1 MIDKSTKNESFISMW
16 RYLQNLEVD
25 NSYFMLEL
33 KNEKLL
39 AVDNVHD
46 QIRNEIFDEIIENPW
61 YLFRELLRFQSQIS
75 KYWSIS
81 SFNEERFCLTPITTA
96 MIFLYIHKLNFFV
109 ITTRKHAG
117 VHSVLHILTLYSK
130 LCNEIYSFQCKES
143 DELVQKS
150 LENINEIASSN
161 FKIFPFMEKIE
172 QNDILALN
180 NKKGDF
186 ARLLYEYDDL
196 EEAISKIITDASD
209 IVRFHMVLYKDYSNY
224 MQDGEYNL
232 LKYVRDDFLNI
243 LSDNRAKGSMKFRIA
258 EKILDSDFQFI
269 YMDNKDEVRSL
280 FSGEF
285 NKTSKTIV
293 VVV

>member
-39 AVDNVHD
+39 AVDNVYD
-46 QIRNEIFDEIIENPW
+46 QIRNEIFDEMIENPW

-81 SFNEERFCLTPITTA
+81 SFNEERFCLTPIATA

>member
-39 AVDNVHD
+39 AVDNVYD
-46 QIRNEIFDEIIENPW
+46 QIRNEIFDEMIENPW

-224 MQDGEYNL
+224 IQDGEYNL

>member
-39 AVDNVHD
+39 AVDNVYD
-46 QIRNEIFDEIIENPW
+46 QIRNEIFDEMIENPW

-81 SFNEERFCLTPITTA
+81 SFNEERFCLTPIATA

-224 MQDGEYNL
+224 IQDGEYNL

-269 YMDNKDEVRSL
+269 YMDNKDDVRSL